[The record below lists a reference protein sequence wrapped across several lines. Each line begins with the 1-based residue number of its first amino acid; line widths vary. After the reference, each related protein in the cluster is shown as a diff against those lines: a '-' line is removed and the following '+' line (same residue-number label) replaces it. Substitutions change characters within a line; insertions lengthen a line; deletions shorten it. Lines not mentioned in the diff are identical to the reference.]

1 MSLNAIAKLVNDD
14 DLIKMILM
22 GLQGGVDRGERCY

>member
-1 MSLNAIAKLVNDD
+1 MLLNAIAKIVNRV

-22 GLQGGVDRGERCY
+22 GLQGGVDRGK